1 MYYNHLHSVDVLL
14 GVYVRMC
21 MCMCVWVGGRVS
33 ALVGLPFLLLLLLS
47 SVAYM
52 CASTYSEGAT
62 TTTSI
67 THQELSGVSVTTAA

>member
-1 MYYNHLHSVDVLL
+1 MCVC
-14 GVYVRMC
+14 VY
-21 MCMCVWVGGRVS
+21 VWVGGWVS

-62 TTTSI
+62 TTTTTSI

>member
-21 MCMCVWVGGRVS
+21 ICVGGWVS
-33 ALVGLPFLLLLLLS
+33 ALVGLPFLLLLLLLS

-62 TTTSI
+62 NTTSI
-67 THQELSGVSVTTAA
+67 THQELRGVSVTTAA